1 MRVLSLMRAPSVRNS
16 ISLASCAAINCTPFA
31 SGACKS
37 HAQVLR
43 PQHLPFAA
51 STWSAKACDTTLSPD
66 LNTPSVDLLRRR
78 VRSRL
83 DEPATRL
90 APTPNRPRSAL
101 HRRQQFAWPSLAVLC
116 SVLAWLAP
124 LLLMRWPSLSLLTLP
139 SWTPLGLCLGTLACI
154 AVGSH
159 VQRNSQPSKSLGF
172 ATHGAIA
179 ADCLPSMNPSPPV
192 FWR

>member
-1 MRVLSLMRAPSVRNS
+1 MRVLSLTRAPSVRNS

-66 LNTPSVDLLRRR
+66 LNARSGDLQRR
-78 VRSRL
+78 VHGKF
-83 DEPATRL
+83 DKPTARL
-90 APTPNRPRSAL
+90 APAPKRPHSAL
-101 HRRQQFAWPSLAVLC
+101 HLRQQFAWPSLAVLC

-124 LLLMRWPSLSLLTLP
+124 LLVMRWPGLSLLTLP

-179 ADCLPSMNPSPPV
+179 ADRLPSMNASPTV